1 MKKGKSVTKYVADW
15 LARAA
20 EDIQVAEILLKGGSL
35 PNSICFHAQQAGEK
49 YFKAFLAFQGKNVR
63 KVHDLNALLT
73 LCLDIDASFN
83 ELKSEADSLD
93 KFYTETRYP
102 GNYPEFT
109 FKEAENA
116 LQAAIR
122 IKGFVLSK
130 IKNE

>member
-1 MKKGKSVTKYVADW
+1 TVEIALVGKY
-15 LARAA
+15 
-20 EDIQVAEILLKGGSL
+20 
-35 PNSICFHAQQAGEK
+35 FHTGEK